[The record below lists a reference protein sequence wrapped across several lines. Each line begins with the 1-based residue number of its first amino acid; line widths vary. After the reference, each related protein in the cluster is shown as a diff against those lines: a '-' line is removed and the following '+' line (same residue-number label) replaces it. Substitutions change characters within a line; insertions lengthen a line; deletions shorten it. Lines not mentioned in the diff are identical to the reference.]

1 MMFHLDCIYLREG
14 ICGLYGLIQLIYMKT
29 EVDSLD
35 NYQLQ

>member
-14 ICGLYGLIQLIYMKT
+14 ICGLYCLIKLIYKKP
-29 EVDSLD
+29 EVDWLG